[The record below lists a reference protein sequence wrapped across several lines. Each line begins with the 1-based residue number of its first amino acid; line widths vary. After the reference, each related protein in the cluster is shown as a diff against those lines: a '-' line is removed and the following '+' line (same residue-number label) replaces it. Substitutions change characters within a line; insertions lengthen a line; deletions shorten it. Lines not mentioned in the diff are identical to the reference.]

1 MNELFQSKE
10 YQTIFSQNHLDGFAS
25 LWAKE
30 IDWFEP
36 PNQRR
41 GGWSGVGQL
50 MLTSDLRDL
59 NVFVKK
65 QQNHGRRT
73 LWHPFSGEP
82 TFRREF
88 KRLVFL
94 EQQQIKAPKV
104 VFYAEEKI
112 KKDTCA
118 ILATEALIG
127 YEPFDVITKRWHED
141 VPVTHLQ
148 KIRLL
153 QSIAETVRGFHQ
165 ARLVHRALY
174 PKHIFVKN
182 ADTSPEVALIDLE
195 KSRFSL
201 FFLYRAYFDLS
212 ALNRHAEYWS
222 RSQRLRFFLIYMQ
235 AKRLTMALKLLCQ
248 LILRRSTRR

>member
-1 MNELFQSKE
+1 MSKLFQTKE
-10 YQTIFSQNHLDGFAS
+10 YQTIFAEHHLDGFAS

-36 PNQRR
+36 PNHRR
-41 GGWSGVGQL
+41 GGWSGVGQM
-50 MLTSDLRDL
+50 MLTSDLREL
-59 NVFVKK
+59 SVFVKK

-88 KRLVFL
+88 KRLIFL

-104 VFYAEEKI
+104 VLYAEEKV
-112 KKDTCA
+112 KNDVCA
-118 ILATEALIG
+118 ILATETLLG
-127 YEPFDVITKRWHED
+127 FEPLDIITRRWHKGES
-141 VPVTHLQ
+141 VTRLQ
-148 KIRLL
+148 KTKLL
-153 QSIAETVRGFHQ
+153 QSVAETVRRFHQ
-165 ARLVHRALY
+165 AGLVHRALY

-182 ADTSPEVALIDLE
+182 AETVPEVAFIDLE

-222 RSQRLRFFLIYMQ
+222 RSQRLRFFLSYMQ
-235 AKRLTMALKLLCQ
+235 SKRLTKRLKFMCQ
-248 LILRRSTRR
+248 LILRRSTRS